1 MIFTTVTTHSANTI
15 TSTKTSEPFIKSKER
30 KASLDRAGKLTTL
43 GKDSLRERL
52 HEKGVS
58 EHSVALIT
66 NVRRSGTNVHYESAW
81 RKWHSWCSQKEG
93 DPIKCSVNKILQFL
107 TECFNLGFEDSTI
120 ARFRSAISA
129 YNWQRIADIRSFGRI
144 YLHIYLGCHIRVR
157 IRG

>member
-1 MIFTTVTTHSANTI
+1 M
-15 TSTKTSEPFIKSKER
+15 
-30 KASLDRAGKLTTL
+30 
-43 GKDSLRERL
+43 
-52 HEKGVS
+52 

-66 NVRRSGTNVHYESAW
+66 NVRRSGTTVHYESAW

-144 YLHIYLGCHIRVR
+144 YLHIWDVTYVCVSGGKKCSGFLENLACFVFLKHPF
-157 IRG
+157 